1 MAFQVVHKQRRGGNT
16 TKKPLLDLTK
26 KPVDAANA
34 VFKPKPAKEP
44 SPKPP
49 VEAKQQRLNIT
60 AAPDGPPLAP
70 DLPEKLRTP
79 APWGAQKTLTEQQ
92 TQALDGI
99 IQKAGDGHPKT
110 LGLRLVLAAS
120 EDECTASWPIGI
132 LSKALGVAGYA
143 TASHAVH
150 MVAYGCR
157 VGRFKDMAANSLALL
172 NQKLE
177 ADKAD

>member
-16 TKKPLLDLTK
+16 TKPLLDLTK

-34 VFKPKPAKEP
+34 VFKQPAKEP

-92 TQALDGI
+92 TQALDRI

-157 VGRFKDMAANSLALL
+157 VGRFKDMAATSLALL